1 MLVVIYGNG
10 LFDVIFCHA
19 FEFGLNLVSF
29 GWCIVFILSEA
40 GQMLWAEAELE
51 GGCQRLLATTGAS
64 HWWPLVASRERL
76 ERPGLV
82 APAVVS
88 TQASRDRN
96 SHPQCRGKG
105 RGTASG
111 PPTHV

>member
-1 MLVVIYGNG
+1 
-10 LFDVIFCHA
+10 
-19 FEFGLNLVSF
+19 
-29 GWCIVFILSEA
+29 
-40 GQMLWAEAELE
+40 MLWAEAVLE
-51 GGCQRLLATTGAS
+51 GGCQRLLATTGATGG
-64 HWWPLVASRERL
+64 HWWQAEKGWKGLV
-76 ERPGLV
+76 V